1 MSIETNLPVP
11 YSPQQISDDVYAFS
25 QGLKQYLD
33 YLQLPTD
40 DVLVSIDERGTV
52 ITNLPRI
59 VESLQPYQ
67 KERAYYISK
76 FIASCSVGLFDS
88 ALNYLW
94 NETLLNLRSKIA
106 QFDLDFFYDNAISD
120 PKRRLKFSSEE
131 HLEGLADWELIHGC
145 KVTGL
150 ISDVGYIHLNYIRE
164 MRNFASAAHPNH
176 TELNGFQ
183 LLSWLQTCIT
193 EVLSKGPSEPV
204 LTIQRLI
211 KNIREENISESDAR
225 PIIAHIHDSPQ
236 ELVHSL
242 LNAIFGLY
250 TDPDIGSSIK
260 TNIELIAKAVWD
272 CSIEEKKFEIGLKY
286 GNYAIHGEIRRKELA
301 RNFLD
306 HVGGLGYLTEDQLL
320 ISLQE
325 SIEGLRDAHLNF
337 NNFYTEEPKVRTL
350 MKFFPPDGRLPPQ
363 VRTSFVEVITMCKLG
378 NRYGVSHSAEPY
390 YDEIIRLFRNEEIR
404 DYINLLSN
412 ASFKTHFEVP
422 TLVER
427 YRNLAQS
434 LKKQTSD
441 ESLKRALNTISESS
455 TTDIQS
461 GSLNNK
467 IKSIMK

>member
-1 MSIETNLPVP
+1 
-11 YSPQQISDDVYAFS
+11 
-25 QGLKQYLD
+25 
-33 YLQLPTD
+33 
-40 DVLVSIDERGTV
+40 
-52 ITNLPRI
+52 
-59 VESLQPYQ
+59 
-67 KERAYYISK
+67 
-76 FIASCSVGLFDS
+76 
-88 ALNYLW
+88 
-94 NETLLNLRSKIA
+94 
-106 QFDLDFFYDNAISD
+106 
-120 PKRRLKFSSEE
+120 
-131 HLEGLADWELIHGC
+131 
-145 KVTGL
+145 
-150 ISDVGYIHLNYIRE
+150 
-164 MRNFASAAHPNH
+164 
-176 TELNGFQ
+176 
-183 LLSWLQTCIT
+183 
-193 EVLSKGPSEPV
+193 
-204 LTIQRLI
+204 
-211 KNIREENISESDAR
+211 
-225 PIIAHIHDSPQ
+225 
-236 ELVHSL
+236 
-242 LNAIFGLY
+242 
-250 TDPDIGSSIK
+250 
-260 TNIELIAKAVWD
+260 
-272 CSIEEKKFEIGLKY
+272 EKKFEIGLKY